1 MLSTS
6 LVHWTFNYL
15 ILFEFE
21 ESENL
26 TFSPC
31 NLQIFTLTLRIITN
45 YSIFVNTFA
54 IIDNFFIFFFYKHQ
68 LNSGFSIFHILFFD
82 IFCLIYIKKQTIM
95 MIDNIERKYLYA
107 QIYDCIAYFDYV
119 LTILLVSCS
128 S

>member
-1 MLSTS
+1 MLST
-6 LVHWTFNYL
+6 LLLHWPFNYL
-15 ILFEFE
+15 IIFEFE

-54 IIDNFFIFFFYKHQ
+54 IIDIFFIFFFYKYQ

-82 IFCLIYIKKQTIM
+82 IFCLIYIKTQNIM
-95 MIDNIERKYLYA
+95 MIDKVKFNHWGFYPAISS
-107 QIYDCIAYFDYV
+107 
-119 LTILLVSCS
+119 LLANSGIK
-128 S
+128 